1 MITFTYLRL
10 IGSTECAGML
20 PPHWFEYLKACI
32 TGFEGLEVVSSGGF
46 RYISPTGWLIELK
59 WNKLWIC
66 VHKKYHSRHMELR
79 LHFLKTF
86 FFLLRKKN
94 KNILHFCSLQIGH
107 RKTNKN
113 PNFQIL
119 LKMFFLLLYELKKKN
134 PMYILKK
141 EGLVYGVMKERDHDQ
156 TVDRMWGE
164 G

>member
-1 MITFTYLRL
+1 
-10 IGSTECAGML
+10 
-20 PPHWFEYLKACI
+20 
-32 TGFEGLEVVSSGGF
+32 
-46 RYISPTGWLIELK
+46 
-59 WNKLWIC
+59 
-66 VHKKYHSRHMELR
+66 MELR

-119 LKMFFLLLYELKKKN
+119 LKMFFLLLYELKKKKKN

>member
-1 MITFTYLRL
+1 
-10 IGSTECAGML
+10 
-20 PPHWFEYLKACI
+20 
-32 TGFEGLEVVSSGGF
+32 
-46 RYISPTGWLIELK
+46 
-59 WNKLWIC
+59 
-66 VHKKYHSRHMELR
+66 MELR

-86 FFLLRKKN
+86 FLLRK

-119 LKMFFLLLYELKKKN
+119 LKMFFLLHYELKKKKN

>member
-1 MITFTYLRL
+1 
-10 IGSTECAGML
+10 
-20 PPHWFEYLKACI
+20 
-32 TGFEGLEVVSSGGF
+32 
-46 RYISPTGWLIELK
+46 
-59 WNKLWIC
+59 
-66 VHKKYHSRHMELR
+66 MELR

-86 FFLLRKKN
+86 FFFIKK
-94 KNILHFCSLQIGH
+94 KKTFYTFVAYRLAIE
-107 RKTNKN
+107 KTNKN

-119 LKMFFLLLYELKKKN
+119 LKMFFSSSLRIKKKKKN